1 MRKIEDQ
8 KANKRFSL
16 VKIILFVCLFA
27 ILTILTISYVASY
40 VRTKKYAN
48 IDTLYDY
55 PYYSLSNLVNE
66 ASYIVEG
73 KVVKV
78 KERVTHKTTVR
89 YRDENGKRRKSS
101 NYMNV
106 IPIKLEVKQ
115 MIKGKIITK
124 TMTCYKE
131 FRVSDDQNALPSGP
145 VIKEG
150 MEFIFFLDKDKHWL
164 AGGQGLSLVFG
175 DKVSA
180 EKLYEQ
186 LDDSEAV
193 FEVMDV
199 DRVDSNIWDVRGIRE
214 IKVVD
219 KEYYISALQ
228 SLME

>member
-1 MRKIEDQ
+1 MSKMKSRKL
-8 KANKRFSL
+8 KL
-16 VKIILFVCLFA
+16 LKIVLAVCLCVVLLSSIVSFA
-27 ILTILTISYVASY
+27 ISY

-55 PYYSLSNLVNE
+55 PYYSLSDLVNE

-131 FRVSDDQNALPSGP
+131 FRVNDDQNALPSGP

-150 MEFIFFLDKDKHWL
+150 MEFILFLDKDRHWL
-164 AGGQGLSLVFG
+164 AGGQGLSMVFG
-175 DKVSA
+175 DKVTA

-193 FEVMDV
+193 FELMGV
-199 DRVDSNIWDVRGIRE
+199 DQVDSNIWDVRGIRE
-214 IKVVD
+214 INVVD